1 MPIFKPK
8 YSPEPK
14 NFLKNFFKIFTH
26 VWPKNFF
33 KIFFRNFFVVKV
45 EKKIIRGQ
53 TIVNEGILSHFYYKI
68 FFTPQ
73 NVSSTRASALVIMS
87 LKYCLQK
94 TSNLKVIFAKSPPQT
109 NVLIVM
115 HIYRKSLFEQYPL
128 SDIHKATILF
138 KYKMHIFHEDTR
150 LLW

>member
-87 LKYCLQK
+87 LNY
-94 TSNLKVIFAKSPPQT
+94 SIII
-109 NVLIVM
+109 IVC
-115 HIYRKSLFEQYPL
+115 K
-128 SDIHKATILF
+128 IHKLPKRDYEIYNYFCFEIIVKNHNESKRKLKTICNV
-138 KYKMHIFHEDTR
+138 
-150 LLW
+150 